1 MTWCGPGEYVGVER
15 GYDRLPRRRDVILE
29 LPLQKLT
36 RVVPLGLGQVFN
48 KVLGPQLRAV
58 KVRVAAHV
66 RPGKPEALNV
76 HR

>member
-1 MTWCGPGEYVGVER
+1 MVLGRMWGLSGGTIGS
-15 GYDRLPRRRDVILE
+15 LRRRDVILE

-48 KVLGPQLRAV
+48 KILGPQLRAV

-76 HR
+76 HGY

>member
-1 MTWCGPGEYVGVER
+1 VVLGRMWGLSR
-15 GYDRLPRRRDVILE
+15 GTIGSLRRRDVILE

-76 HR
+76 HGY